1 MAEIYEFRPE
11 DAERFAAERGI
22 KYKHRGDELVFKWC
36 PYCQGDNKDKETFAI
51 SLTTGQFN
59 CKRSSCSVRGNM
71 VTLARDFNFSLGRD
85 SDAYY
90 GIRWQRFKTFTK
102 KAESI
107 EPSDAAEEYF
117 QTRGISPETVRTYR
131 ITARKDNDAVLV
143 FPFFDQDGK
152 LQFLKYR
159 NTKFRKEDGGSKE
172 WCETDCKP
180 ILFGMMQCNPDNKTL
195 IMTEGQIDSMSV
207 AEAGYENAVSVPMGK
222 NGFTWVPHCWD
233 WLQGFDKLIMFGDF
247 ERGSMTLLQDMKAR
261 FHGSVWHVRPEDY
274 RDCKDANEILMKY
287 GADGI
292 RQCIENAEHEMD
304 EHIIRMADVTPID
317 LAHMEHYS
325 SGFTQLD
332 KLIGGFYFGQVILIT
347 GKRGKGKSTLASQ
360 FLCKAL
366 RNEYTCFAYSGE
378 MTHPSFREWM
388 DRQLA
393 GPENLVQVK
402 SDSGKVDWT
411 VKDWKRNRLHDW
423 YYHTMWLHD
432 ERGVSGE
439 ETSTLMGTVEK
450 AVKEYG
456 IRVVLL
462 DNLMTALEDDKNVDL
477 NRTQSNFVRGLARI
491 ARAYNV
497 IIFLVAH
504 PRKRKGDV
512 TDFDAD
518 DVMGSGNITN
528 AVDVVLQYDEAP
540 DRFGKPDRLLAVKKN
555 RLTGDVSDG
564 IDLWF
569 DPASK
574 RITERKDDFSWET
587 DRQTYIEVTEDE
599 EVPW

>member
-1 MAEIYEFRPE
+1 MPEIYNFRPE

-22 KYKHRGDELVFKWC
+22 KYKRRGDELVFKWC
-36 PYCQGDNKDKETFAI
+36 PYCQGDSKDKETFAI

-71 VTLARDFNFSLGRD
+71 VTLARDFDFSLGRD
-85 SDAYY
+85 SDTYY
-90 GIRWQRFKTFTK
+90 GIRWQRFKKFPK
-102 KAESI
+102 KAETI

-117 QTRGISPETVRTYR
+117 QTRCISPEIVQKYHITV
-131 ITARKDNDAVLV
+131 RKDNDAVLV
-143 FPFFDQDGK
+143 FPFFDQGGE
-152 LQFLKYR
+152 LRFMKYR
-159 NTKFRKEDGGSKE
+159 NTKFRKEDGGNKE
-172 WCETDCKP
+172 WCETDCMP
-180 ILFGMMQCNPDNKTL
+180 ILFGMMQCNPENKTL

-233 WLQGFDKLIMFGDF
+233 WLQSFDRLIMFGDF
-247 ERGSMTLLQDMKAR
+247 EHGSMTLLQDMKAR
-261 FHGSVWHVRPEDY
+261 FHGAVWHVRPEDY

-287 GADGI
+287 GKDGI

-304 EHIIRMADVTPID
+304 EHIIRMADVTPVD

-325 SGFTQLD
+325 SGFAQLD
-332 KLIGGFYFGQVILIT
+332 KLIGGFYFGQVVLLT

-366 RNEYTCFAYSGE
+366 CNGYTCFAYSGE

-393 GPENLVQVK
+393 GPGNLVQVK
-402 SDSGKVDWT
+402 SDNDKVDWT

-432 ERGVSGE
+432 ERGVSCD
-439 ETSTLMGTVEK
+439 ETITLMSTVER

-462 DNLMTALEDDKNVDL
+462 DNLMTALEDDKNTDL
-477 NRTQSNFVRGLARI
+477 NRMQSNFVRGLARI

-504 PRKRKGDV
+504 PRKRRGDV

-564 IDLWF
+564 ISLWF
-569 DPASK
+569 DSASK
-574 RITERKDDFSWET
+574 RITDRKDDFSWET
-587 DRQTYIEVTEDE
+587 DRQMSMNVTDSV

>member
-1 MAEIYEFRPE
+1 
-11 DAERFAAERGI
+11 
-22 KYKHRGDELVFKWC
+22 
-36 PYCQGDNKDKETFAI
+36 
-51 SLTTGQFN
+51 
-59 CKRSSCSVRGNM
+59 
-71 VTLARDFNFSLGRD
+71 
-85 SDAYY
+85 
-90 GIRWQRFKTFTK
+90 
-102 KAESI
+102 
-107 EPSDAAEEYF
+107 
-117 QTRGISPETVRTYR
+117 
-131 ITARKDNDAVLV
+131 
-143 FPFFDQDGK
+143 
-152 LQFLKYR
+152 
-159 NTKFRKEDGGSKE
+159 
-172 WCETDCKP
+172 
-180 ILFGMMQCNPDNKTL
+180 MMQCNQENKTL

-261 FHGSVWHVRPEDY
+261 FHGSVWQVRPEDY

-287 GADGI
+287 GVDGI

-462 DNLMTALEDDKNVDL
+462 DNLMTALEDDKNADL

-587 DRQTYIEVTEDE
+587 DRQTYIDVTRDE
-599 EVPW
+599 EVPF